1 MKREDIKKF
10 FPDATEEQ
18 LKGLLDINTAD
29 IGKAKGELE
38 AVKADLEKAN
48 GTLKE
53 YETTIADMKKS
64 AEGNEDFKKK
74 FEELEQRIADEKA
87 EAEKKAKEEAEEAE
101 YSNRFKT
108 VVGEQKWRDA
118 LTEKAVYAEFKT
130 ALQDETNKG
139 KGDKDILAALT
150 QDKEYFA
157 KDPAR
162 VPAFSRGTGFAG
174 GEVDDAAERQWAYP
188 PRRTKENRKE
198 NETWRTALHF
208 SKNTLTCWT
217 RSIRMRPLPLR
228 WTAI

>member
-1 MKREDIKKF
+1 MKREDIKKI

-29 IGKAKGELE
+29 IGKAKGDLE
-38 AVKADLEKAN
+38 TVKADLEKAN

-130 ALQDETNKG
+130 ALQDEANKG

-174 GEVDDAAERQWAYP
+174 GEVDDAAVRAAMGLSP
-188 PRRTKENRKE
+188 KKD
-198 NETWRTALHF
+198 
-208 SKNTLTCWT
+208 
-217 RSIRMRPLPLR
+217 
-228 WTAI
+228 

>member
-1 MKREDIKKF
+1 MKREDIKKI

-18 LKGLLDINTAD
+18 LKGLLDTNTAD
-29 IGKAKGELE
+29 IGKAKGEFE
-38 AVKADLEKAN
+38 AVKTDLEKAN

-53 YETTIADMKKS
+53 YETTIADLKKS

-74 FEELEQRIADEKA
+74 FEDLEQRIADEKT

-130 ALQDETNKG
+130 ALQDEANKG

-157 KDPAR
+157 KDPAKI
-162 VPAFSRGTGFAG
+162 PAFSRGTGFAG
-174 GEVDDAAERQWAYP
+174 GEVDDAAVRAAMGLSP
-188 PRRTKENRKE
+188 KKD
-198 NETWRTALHF
+198 
-208 SKNTLTCWT
+208 
-217 RSIRMRPLPLR
+217 
-228 WTAI
+228 

>member
-1 MKREDIKKF
+1 MKREDIKKI

-38 AVKADLEKAN
+38 AVKADLETAN

-174 GEVDDAAERQWAYP
+174 GEVDDAAVRAAMGLSP
-188 PRRTKENRKE
+188 KKD
-198 NETWRTALHF
+198 
-208 SKNTLTCWT
+208 
-217 RSIRMRPLPLR
+217 
-228 WTAI
+228 

>member
-1 MKREDIKKF
+1 MKREDIKKI

-38 AVKADLEKAN
+38 TVKANLEKAN

-53 YETTIADMKKS
+53 YETTIADLKKS

-74 FEELEQRIADEKA
+74 FEDLEQRIADEKA
-87 EAEKKAKEEAEEAE
+87 AAEKKAKEEEEEAE

-130 ALQDETNKG
+130 ALQDEANKG

-174 GEVDDAAERQWAYP
+174 GEVDDAAVRAAMGLSP
-188 PRRTKENRKE
+188 KKD
-198 NETWRTALHF
+198 
-208 SKNTLTCWT
+208 
-217 RSIRMRPLPLR
+217 
-228 WTAI
+228 

>member
-1 MKREDIKKF
+1 MKREDIKKIV
-10 FPDATEEQ
+10 PDATEEQ

-38 AVKADLEKAN
+38 TVRADLEKAN

-87 EAEKKAKEEAEEAE
+87 EAEKKAKAEAEEAE

-108 VVGEQKWRDA
+108 VVGEQKWRDE

-130 ALQDETNKG
+130 ALQDEANKG

-174 GEVDDAAERQWAYP
+174 GEVDDAAVRAAMGLSP
-188 PRRTKENRKE
+188 KKD
-198 NETWRTALHF
+198 
-208 SKNTLTCWT
+208 
-217 RSIRMRPLPLR
+217 
-228 WTAI
+228 

>member
-1 MKREDIKKF
+1 MKREDIKKI

-38 AVKADLEKAN
+38 TVRADLEKAN

-174 GEVDDAAERQWAYP
+174 GEVDDAAVRAAMGLSP
-188 PRRTKENRKE
+188 KKD
-198 NETWRTALHF
+198 
-208 SKNTLTCWT
+208 
-217 RSIRMRPLPLR
+217 
-228 WTAI
+228 

>member
-38 AVKADLEKAN
+38 TVKADLEKAN

-53 YETTIADMKKS
+53 YETTIADLKKS

-74 FEELEQRIADEKA
+74 FEDLEQRIAVEKA
-87 EAEKKAKEEAEEAE
+87 EEEKKAKEEAEEAE

-130 ALQDETNKG
+130 ALQDEANKG

-174 GEVDDAAERQWAYP
+174 GEVDDAAVRAAMGLSP
-188 PRRTKENRKE
+188 KKD
-198 NETWRTALHF
+198 
-208 SKNTLTCWT
+208 
-217 RSIRMRPLPLR
+217 
-228 WTAI
+228 

>member
-1 MKREDIKKF
+1 MKREDIKKI

-74 FEELEQRIADEKA
+74 FEDLEQRIADEKA
-87 EAEKKAKEEAEEAE
+87 EAERKAKEEAEEAE
-101 YSNRFKT
+101 YSSRFKT

-130 ALQDETNKG
+130 ALKG

-174 GEVDDAAERQWAYP
+174 GGVDDAAVRAAMGLSP
-188 PRRTKENRKE
+188 KKD
-198 NETWRTALHF
+198 
-208 SKNTLTCWT
+208 
-217 RSIRMRPLPLR
+217 
-228 WTAI
+228 

>member
-38 AVKADLEKAN
+38 TVKANLEKAN

-53 YETTIADMKKS
+53 YETTIADLKKS

-101 YSNRFKT
+101 EAEYSSRFKT
-108 VVGEQKWRDA
+108 VVGEQKWRDE

-130 ALQDETNKG
+130 ALQDEANKG

-174 GEVDDAAERQWAYP
+174 GEVDDAAVRAAMGLSP
-188 PRRTKENRKE
+188 KKD
-198 NETWRTALHF
+198 
-208 SKNTLTCWT
+208 
-217 RSIRMRPLPLR
+217 
-228 WTAI
+228 

>member
-1 MKREDIKKF
+1 MKREDIKKI

-38 AVKADLEKAN
+38 TVKADLEKAN

-53 YETTIADMKKS
+53 YETTIADLKKS
-64 AEGNEDFKKK
+64 AECNEDFKKK
-74 FEELEQRIADEKA
+74 FEDLEQRIADEKA

-108 VVGEQKWRDA
+108 VVGEQKWRDE

-130 ALQDETNKG
+130 ALQDEAHKG

-174 GEVDDAAERQWAYP
+174 GEVDDAAVRAAMGLSP
-188 PRRTKENRKE
+188 KKD
-198 NETWRTALHF
+198 
-208 SKNTLTCWT
+208 
-217 RSIRMRPLPLR
+217 
-228 WTAI
+228 

>member
-38 AVKADLEKAN
+38 EVKADLEKAN

-74 FEELEQRIADEKA
+74 FEDLEQRIADEKA

-108 VVGEQKWRDA
+108 VVGEQKWRDE

-130 ALQDETNKG
+130 ALQDEANKG
-139 KGDKDILAALT
+139 KGDKDILETLT
-150 QDKEYFA
+150 
-157 KDPAR
+157 KDRNYWENPNQPANM
-162 VPAFSRGTGFAG
+162 AGMGTNVNTNSANPFNFHFAG
-174 GEVDDAAERQWAYP
+174 VRAKE
-188 PRRTKENRKE
+188 TK
-198 NETWRTALHF
+198 
-208 SKNTLTCWT
+208 
-217 RSIRMRPLPLR
+217 
-228 WTAI
+228 

>member
-1 MKREDIKKF
+1 MKREDIKKI

-38 AVKADLEKAN
+38 AVKVDLEKAN
-48 GTLKE
+48 GTLRE

-101 YSNRFKT
+101 YANRFKT

-130 ALQDETNKG
+130 ALQDEANKG

-162 VPAFSRGTGFAG
+162 VPAFSKGTGFAG
-174 GEVDDAAERQWAYP
+174 GEVDDAAVRAAMGLSP
-188 PRRTKENRKE
+188 KKD
-198 NETWRTALHF
+198 
-208 SKNTLTCWT
+208 
-217 RSIRMRPLPLR
+217 
-228 WTAI
+228 

>member
-38 AVKADLEKAN
+38 AVKAALEKAN

-53 YETTIADMKKS
+53 YETTIADLKKS
-64 AEGNEDFKKK
+64 AECNEDFKKK
-74 FEELEQRIADEKA
+74 FEDLEQRIADEKA

-108 VVGEQKWRDA
+108 VVGEQKWRDE

-130 ALQDETNKG
+130 ALQDEANKG

-174 GEVDDAAERQWAYP
+174 GEVDDAAVRAAMGLSP
-188 PRRTKENRKE
+188 KKD
-198 NETWRTALHF
+198 
-208 SKNTLTCWT
+208 
-217 RSIRMRPLPLR
+217 
-228 WTAI
+228 

>member
-1 MKREDIKKF
+1 MKREDIKKI

-38 AVKADLEKAN
+38 TVRADLEKAN
-48 GTLKE
+48 GTLRE
-53 YETTIADMKKS
+53 YETTIADLKKS

-74 FEELEQRIADEKA
+74 FEDLEQRIADEKA

-130 ALQDETNKG
+130 ALQDEANKG

-174 GEVDDAAERQWAYP
+174 GAADDAAVRAAMGLSP
-188 PRRTKENRKE
+188 KKE
-198 NETWRTALHF
+198 
-208 SKNTLTCWT
+208 
-217 RSIRMRPLPLR
+217 
-228 WTAI
+228 

>member
-48 GTLKE
+48 GTLR
-53 YETTIADMKKS
+53 
-64 AEGNEDFKKK
+64 
-74 FEELEQRIADEKA
+74 EQRIADEKA
-87 EAEKKAKEEAEEAE
+87 AAEKKAKEEEEEAE

-130 ALQDETNKG
+130 ALQDEANKG

-174 GEVDDAAERQWAYP
+174 GEVDDAAVRAAMGLSP
-188 PRRTKENRKE
+188 KKD
-198 NETWRTALHF
+198 
-208 SKNTLTCWT
+208 
-217 RSIRMRPLPLR
+217 
-228 WTAI
+228 

>member
-18 LKGLLDINTAD
+18 LKGLLDINTTD
-29 IGKAKGELE
+29 IGRAKGELE
-38 AVKADLEKAN
+38 TVRADLEKAN

-108 VVGEQKWRDA
+108 VVGEQKWRDE

-130 ALQDETNKG
+130 ALQDEANKG

-174 GEVDDAAERQWAYP
+174 GEVDDAAVRAAMGLSP
-188 PRRTKENRKE
+188 KKD
-198 NETWRTALHF
+198 
-208 SKNTLTCWT
+208 
-217 RSIRMRPLPLR
+217 
-228 WTAI
+228 

>member
-1 MKREDIKKF
+1 MKREDIKKI

-74 FEELEQRIADEKA
+74 FEDLEQRIADEKA
-87 EAEKKAKEEAEEAE
+87 EAERKAKEEAEEAE

-130 ALQDETNKG
+130 ALQDEANKG
-139 KGDKDILAALT
+139 KGDKDVLAALT

-174 GEVDDAAERQWAYP
+174 GEVDDAAVRAAMGLSP
-188 PRRTKENRKE
+188 KKD
-198 NETWRTALHF
+198 
-208 SKNTLTCWT
+208 
-217 RSIRMRPLPLR
+217 
-228 WTAI
+228 

>member
-1 MKREDIKKF
+1 MKREDIKKI

-74 FEELEQRIADEKA
+74 FEDLEQRIADEKA
-87 EAEKKAKEEAEEAE
+87 EAERKAKEEAEEAE

-174 GEVDDAAERQWAYP
+174 GEVDDAAVRAAMGLSP
-188 PRRTKENRKE
+188 KKD
-198 NETWRTALHF
+198 
-208 SKNTLTCWT
+208 
-217 RSIRMRPLPLR
+217 
-228 WTAI
+228 

>member
-1 MKREDIKKF
+1 MKREDIKKI

-29 IGKAKGELE
+29 IGEAKGELE

-74 FEELEQRIADEKA
+74 FEDLEQRIADEKA
-87 EAEKKAKEEAEEAE
+87 EAEKKAKAEAEEAE

-130 ALQDETNKG
+130 ALQDEANKG

-174 GEVDDAAERQWAYP
+174 GEVDDAAVRAAMGLSP
-188 PRRTKENRKE
+188 KKD
-198 NETWRTALHF
+198 
-208 SKNTLTCWT
+208 
-217 RSIRMRPLPLR
+217 
-228 WTAI
+228 

>member
-1 MKREDIKKF
+1 MKREDIKKI

-53 YETTIADMKKS
+53 YETTIADLKKS

-130 ALQDETNKG
+130 ALQDEANKG

-174 GEVDDAAERQWAYP
+174 GEVDDAAVRAAMGLSP
-188 PRRTKENRKE
+188 KKD
-198 NETWRTALHF
+198 
-208 SKNTLTCWT
+208 
-217 RSIRMRPLPLR
+217 
-228 WTAI
+228 

>member
-38 AVKADLEKAN
+38 TVRADLEKAN

-53 YETTIADMKKS
+53 YETTIADLKKS

-74 FEELEQRIADEKA
+74 FEDLEQRIADEKA
-87 EAEKKAKEEAEEAE
+87 AAEKKAKEEAEEAE
-101 YSNRFKT
+101 YANRFKT
-108 VVGEQKWRDA
+108 VVGEQKWRDE

-174 GEVDDAAERQWAYP
+174 GEVDDAAVRAAMGLSP
-188 PRRTKENRKE
+188 KKD
-198 NETWRTALHF
+198 
-208 SKNTLTCWT
+208 
-217 RSIRMRPLPLR
+217 
-228 WTAI
+228 

>member
-1 MKREDIKKF
+1 MKREDIKKI

-108 VVGEQKWRDA
+108 VVGEQKWRDE

-130 ALQDETNKG
+130 ALQDEANKG

-150 QDKEYFA
+150 QDKGYFA

-174 GEVDDAAERQWAYP
+174 GEVDDAAVRAAMGLSP
-188 PRRTKENRKE
+188 KKE
-198 NETWRTALHF
+198 
-208 SKNTLTCWT
+208 
-217 RSIRMRPLPLR
+217 
-228 WTAI
+228 

>member
-74 FEELEQRIADEKA
+74 FEDLEQRIADEKA

-139 KGDKDILAALT
+139 KGDKDMLAALT
-150 QDKEYFA
+150 QDKEDFA

-174 GEVDDAAERQWAYP
+174 GEVDDAAVRAAMGLSP
-188 PRRTKENRKE
+188 KKE
-198 NETWRTALHF
+198 
-208 SKNTLTCWT
+208 
-217 RSIRMRPLPLR
+217 
-228 WTAI
+228 

>member
-38 AVKADLEKAN
+38 TVKANLEKAN

-53 YETTIADMKKS
+53 YETTIADLKKS

-108 VVGEQKWRDA
+108 VVGEQKWRDE

-130 ALQDETNKG
+130 ALQDEANKG

-174 GEVDDAAERQWAYP
+174 GEVDDAAVRAAMGLSP
-188 PRRTKENRKE
+188 KKD
-198 NETWRTALHF
+198 
-208 SKNTLTCWT
+208 
-217 RSIRMRPLPLR
+217 
-228 WTAI
+228 

>member
-53 YETTIADMKKS
+53 YETTIADLKKS

-74 FEELEQRIADEKA
+74 FEDLEPRIADEKA
-87 EAEKKAKEEAEEAE
+87 EAEKKAREEAEEAE

-130 ALQDETNKG
+130 ALQDEANKG

-174 GEVDDAAERQWAYP
+174 GEVDDAAVRAAMGLSP
-188 PRRTKENRKE
+188 KKD
-198 NETWRTALHF
+198 
-208 SKNTLTCWT
+208 
-217 RSIRMRPLPLR
+217 
-228 WTAI
+228 

>member
-1 MKREDIKKF
+1 MKREDIKRF

-29 IGKAKGELE
+29 IGRAKGELE
-38 AVKADLEKAN
+38 TVKADLEKAN

-130 ALQDETNKG
+130 ALQDEANKG

-174 GEVDDAAERQWAYP
+174 GEVDDAAVRAAMGLSP
-188 PRRTKENRKE
+188 KKD
-198 NETWRTALHF
+198 
-208 SKNTLTCWT
+208 
-217 RSIRMRPLPLR
+217 
-228 WTAI
+228 

>member
-38 AVKADLEKAN
+38 TVKANLEKAN

-53 YETTIADMKKS
+53 YETTIADLKKS

-87 EAEKKAKEEAEEAE
+87 EAEKKAKAEAEEAE

-108 VVGEQKWRDA
+108 VVGEQKWRDE

-130 ALQDETNKG
+130 ALQDEANKG
-139 KGDKDILAALT
+139 KGDKDILETLT
-150 QDKEYFA
+150 
-157 KDPAR
+157 KDRNYWENPNQPANM
-162 VPAFSRGTGFAG
+162 AGMGTNVNTNSANPFNFHFAG
-174 GEVDDAAERQWAYP
+174 VRAKE
-188 PRRTKENRKE
+188 TK
-198 NETWRTALHF
+198 
-208 SKNTLTCWT
+208 
-217 RSIRMRPLPLR
+217 
-228 WTAI
+228 

>member
-1 MKREDIKKF
+1 MKREDIKKI

-29 IGKAKGELE
+29 IGKAKGEHE

-48 GTLKE
+48 GTLKK

-101 YSNRFKT
+101 YANRFKT

-130 ALQDETNKG
+130 ALQDEANKG

-162 VPAFSRGTGFAG
+162 VPAFSKGTGFAG
-174 GEVDDAAERQWAYP
+174 GEVDDAAVRAAMGLSP
-188 PRRTKENRKE
+188 KKD
-198 NETWRTALHF
+198 
-208 SKNTLTCWT
+208 
-217 RSIRMRPLPLR
+217 
-228 WTAI
+228 

>member
-1 MKREDIKKF
+1 MKREDIKKI

-48 GTLKE
+48 GTLRE
-53 YETTIADMKKS
+53 YETTIADLKKS

-87 EAEKKAKEEAEEAE
+87 EAEKKAKAEAEEAE

-130 ALQDETNKG
+130 ALQDEANKG

-174 GEVDDAAERQWAYP
+174 GEVDDAAVRAAMGLSPKKY
-188 PRRTKENRKE
+188 
-198 NETWRTALHF
+198 
-208 SKNTLTCWT
+208 
-217 RSIRMRPLPLR
+217 
-228 WTAI
+228 

>member
-1 MKREDIKKF
+1 MKREDIKKI

-29 IGKAKGELE
+29 IGKAKGEFE
-38 AVKADLEKAN
+38 AVKTDLEKAN

-53 YETTIADMKKS
+53 YETTIADLKKS

-74 FEELEQRIADEKA
+74 FEDLEQRIADEKA

-130 ALQDETNKG
+130 ALQDEANKG

-174 GEVDDAAERQWAYP
+174 GGVDDAAVRAAMGLSP
-188 PRRTKENRKE
+188 KKD
-198 NETWRTALHF
+198 
-208 SKNTLTCWT
+208 
-217 RSIRMRPLPLR
+217 
-228 WTAI
+228 

>member
-1 MKREDIKKF
+1 MKREDIKKI

-38 AVKADLEKAN
+38 EVKADLEKAN

-130 ALQDETNKG
+130 ALQDEANKG

-174 GEVDDAAERQWAYP
+174 GEVDDAAVRAAMGLSP
-188 PRRTKENRKE
+188 KKD
-198 NETWRTALHF
+198 
-208 SKNTLTCWT
+208 
-217 RSIRMRPLPLR
+217 
-228 WTAI
+228 

>member
-1 MKREDIKKF
+1 MKREDIKKI

-29 IGKAKGELE
+29 IGKAKGDLE
-38 AVKADLEKAN
+38 TVKADLEKAN

-53 YETTIADMKKS
+53 YETTIADLKKS

-74 FEELEQRIADEKA
+74 FEDLEQRIADEKA

-130 ALQDETNKG
+130 ALQDEANKG

-174 GEVDDAAERQWAYP
+174 GEVDDAAVRAAMGLSP
-188 PRRTKENRKE
+188 KKD
-198 NETWRTALHF
+198 
-208 SKNTLTCWT
+208 
-217 RSIRMRPLPLR
+217 
-228 WTAI
+228 

>member
-1 MKREDIKKF
+1 MKREDIKKI

-87 EAEKKAKEEAEEAE
+87 EAEKKAKAEAEEAE

-130 ALQDETNKG
+130 ALQDEANKG
-139 KGDKDILAALT
+139 KGDKDVLAALT

-174 GEVDDAAERQWAYP
+174 GEVDDAAVRAAMGLSP
-188 PRRTKENRKE
+188 KKE
-198 NETWRTALHF
+198 
-208 SKNTLTCWT
+208 
-217 RSIRMRPLPLR
+217 
-228 WTAI
+228 

>member
-1 MKREDIKKF
+1 MKREDIKKI

-29 IGKAKGELE
+29 IGEAKGELE
-38 AVKADLEKAN
+38 TVKADLEKAN
-48 GTLKE
+48 GTLKK

-130 ALQDETNKG
+130 ALQDEANKG

-162 VPAFSRGTGFAG
+162 VPAFSKGTGFAG
-174 GEVDDAAERQWAYP
+174 GAADDAAVRAAMGLSP
-188 PRRTKENRKE
+188 KKE
-198 NETWRTALHF
+198 
-208 SKNTLTCWT
+208 
-217 RSIRMRPLPLR
+217 
-228 WTAI
+228 

>member
-1 MKREDIKKF
+1 MKREDIKKI

-130 ALQDETNKG
+130 ALQDEANKG

-174 GEVDDAAERQWAYP
+174 GEVDDAAVRA
-188 PRRTKENRKE
+188 
-198 NETWRTALHF
+198 
-208 SKNTLTCWT
+208 
-217 RSIRMRPLPLR
+217 
-228 WTAI
+228 AIGLSPKKD